1 MFTSL
6 NSEEGGGKKNIN
18 RFFTIL
24 PFTVSFLS
32 TDNST
37 MTRTSVLAD
46 ALNAINNAEKTGK
59 RQVLIRPSSK
69 VIIKFL
75 TVMQKHGYIGEFEY
89 IDDHRSG
96 KIVVQLNGRLN
107 KCGVI
112 QPRFNVKIND
122 IERWTDNLLPAR
134 QFGYVILTTSAGI
147 MDHEEARRTR
157 FW

>member
-6 NSEEGGGKKNIN
+6 NSEEGGGKKKYQSIFHNTS
-18 RFFTIL
+18 FYGF
-24 PFTVSFLS
+24 FLS

-75 TVMQKHGYIGEFEY
+75 TVMQNTVTLVNSNTLMITDPVK
-89 IDDHRSG
+89 
-96 KIVVQLNGRLN
+96 LL
-107 KCGVI
+107 
-112 QPRFNVKIND
+112 FN
-122 IERWTDNLLPAR
+122 
-134 QFGYVILTTSAGI
+134 
-147 MDHEEARRTR
+147 
-157 FW
+157 